1 MTLIQP
7 RSVSFARDSLTRRQL
22 VAGASLAAWLD
33 IGVTLIEPLQHDD
46 ACWRTSPPGRRAPTA
61 RCGCG
66 GSVSPASS
74 CSGSGHHLLLDPYL
88 SDSLTAKYAA
98 TDKPHVRMTARAVDP
113 SRLDMIEVATSS
125 HNHTD
130 HLDHETLWPL
140 LAANPGMTLVIPEAN
155 RQFVAD
161 RLHADPAWPIG
172 VTDGSSVDV
181 GPFHL
186 TGIAVAH
193 EQLDAD
199 DHGRALHLGYLVAV
213 GPFTLF
219 HAGDAIPYDGMAS
232 RLLELAGGR
241 TIDVALLPINGRLPE
256 RRVPGNFWGD
266 EAVRFARAIGAR
278 LVVPMHYEMFA
289 FNTETPE
296 LFESTAQALGQP
308 YRVLRCGEQLTI
320 HEEETHVAD

>member
-1 MTLIQP
+1 MKLLIQP
-7 RSVSFARDSLTRRQL
+7 VH
-22 VAGASLAAWLD
+22 
-33 IGVTLIEPLQHDD
+33 HDD
-46 ACWRTSPPGRRAPTA
+46 ALLADIAAGQTSKDDALRLWWLGQSGFLVQWR
-61 RCGCG
+61 
-66 GSVSPASS
+66 
-74 CSGSGHHLLLDPYL
+74 GHHLLLDPYL
-88 SDSLTAKYAA
+88 SDSLTTKYAA

-113 SRLDMIEVATSS
+113 GRLDMVEVVTSS

-140 LAANPGMTLVIPEAN
+140 LAANPGLTLVIPEAN

-161 RLHADPAWPIG
+161 RLHTDPAWPVG
-172 VTDGSSVDV
+172 VTAGSSVDV

-186 TGIAVAH
+186 TGLAVAH
-193 EQLDAD
+193 EQLDTDA
-199 DHGRALHLGYLVAV
+199 GRPQHLGYLVAV

-219 HAGDAIPYDGMAS
+219 HSGDAVPYDGMES
-232 RLLELAGGR
+232 RLVELAGGR

-278 LVVPMHYEMFA
+278 IVVPMHYEMFA

-296 LFESTAQALGQP
+296 LFESTARALGQP
-308 YRVLRCGEQLTI
+308 YRVLRCGELLTI
-320 HEEETHVAD
+320 HEEETHVAH

>member
-7 RSVSFARDSLTRRQL
+7 V
-22 VAGASLAAWLD
+22 
-33 IGVTLIEPLQHDD
+33 QHDD
-46 ACWRTSPPGRRAPTA
+46 ALLADINAVRARTDGALRLWWL
-61 RCGCG
+61 GQ
-66 GSVSPASS
+66 
-74 CSGSGHHLLLDPYL
+74 SGFLVQWWGHHLLLDPYL

-98 TDKPHVRMTARAVDP
+98 TDKPHVRMTARVVDP
-113 SRLDMIEVATSS
+113 GRLDMIEVVTSS

-155 RQFVAD
+155 RQFVSD

-172 VTDGSSVDV
+172 VTDGSSLDV
-181 GPFHL
+181 GPFHV

-199 DHGRALHLGYLVAV
+199 DQGRALHLGYLVAV

-219 HAGDAIPYDGMAS
+219 HSGDAIPYDGMES

-241 TIDVALLPINGRLPE
+241 RIDVALLPINGRLPE

-266 EAVRFARAIGAR
+266 EAVRFALAIGAR

-296 LFESTAQALGQP
+296 LFESTARALGQP

-320 HEEETHVAD
+320 HEKGTHVAD